1 MKGVVFMDKCSS
13 YHTQFKIEYKLKS
26 HTSISELFNPTF
38 HEEIKKEVGVC
49 FGTKECEECSCG
61 GDRTKCDFYPEVRL
75 KAVKEM
81 IVNSLY
87 DKINNAFQLLIE
99 NGYERNNNGK

>member
-1 MKGVVFMDKCSS
+1 MDKCSN
-13 YHTQFKIEYKLKS
+13 YHTQFKRQYLYDRYSGSCTGWENI
-26 HTSISELFNPTF
+26 TID
-38 HEEIKKEVGVC
+38 VC
-49 FGTKECEECSCG
+49 HGTKECEECSCG
-61 GDRTKCDFYPEVRL
+61 GDRTKCDFYPEVRV